1 MRTARG
7 LTALTLGLG
16 LCLGTVGCSDS
27 ATSTKTSG
35 SGPKM
40 SNEQMMNEM
49 KRRQEMMDKE
59 KAAYEQKNQD
69 SGTDKAKADD
79 KNKTDKDKPED
90 KGKSN

>member
-7 LTALTLGLG
+7 LTVLTLGLG

-27 ATSTKTSG
+27 ATSSKTSG
-35 SGPKM
+35 AGPKL

-49 KRRQEMMDKE
+49 KRRQEKMDKE
-59 KAAYEQKNQD
+59 KAEFEQKHKD
-69 SGTDKAKADD
+69 TGSDKAKPED
-79 KNKTDKDKPED
+79 KNKTDKDKADD